1 MLQSHKVD
9 CFASKP
15 QIQQVYDLW
24 MCMFFGLLCF
34 LLGFGGRID
43 WVKHAACQHRRT
55 RCTHRSPQAYSSIS
69 VPFPHITYSF
79 YLYKMSH
86 FHLTQLSNPLFTISL
101 PPVGLEII
109 PICLR
114 RELVTWLRYDIR
126 RGVLFMWES
135 GNTFCV
141 KFEVLSS
148 GTKALVSCVQLEN
161 WIGSWWFHWHIESV
175 TDEDGRFERKSEN

>member
-1 MLQSHKVD
+1 MRHANTDVHAVPTVLHRHIHL
-9 CFASKP
+9 F
-15 QIQQVYDLW
+15 
-24 MCMFFGLLCF
+24 LCHF
-34 LLGFGGRID
+34 
-43 WVKHAACQHRRT
+43 HT
-55 RCTHRSPQAYSSIS
+55 
-69 VPFPHITYSF
+69 ITYPF
-79 YLYKMSH
+79 CLYKMSH

-114 RELVTWLRYDIR
+114 RELGTWLRYEIR
-126 RGVLFMWES
+126 WGVLFVCES

-161 WIGSWWFHWHIESV
+161 
-175 TDEDGRFERKSEN
+175 

>member
-1 MLQSHKVD
+1 MSTQTYTLYPPFSTGIFIYFCV
-9 CFASKP
+9 
-15 QIQQVYDLW
+15 I
-24 MCMFFGLLCF
+24 
-34 LLGFGGRID
+34 
-43 WVKHAACQHRRT
+43 
-55 RCTHRSPQAYSSIS
+55 SPL
-69 VPFPHITYSF
+69 ITYTF
-79 YLYKMSH
+79 CLYKMSH

-114 RELVTWLRYDIR
+114 RELGTWLRYEIR
-126 RGVLFMWES
+126 WGVLFVCES

-161 WIGSWWFHWHIESV
+161 WIGSWWFHWHIWISDRWRRAIWEEEWELASV
-175 TDEDGRFERKSEN
+175 LYVTGRVGRLSWMSSQRSRLLSYKWLPLWNNA